1 MRIPVSLQEEW
12 RGEPEWLAGL
22 PRLARECA
30 DQWGLVLEQPIDS
43 PRALVVPAGEAV
55 LKLNTPSHFEAD
67 HEAAALACWAG
78 SGAVRLLA
86 RDDGRRA
93 LLIERCRPGTRL
105 RESEADPFAVIADLL
120 PRLWL
125 EPGAGHP
132 FRSMADEAMRWTEE
146 VTRRYEMA
154 GRPFE
159 RRLLSVALD
168 TFDSADRTARSL
180 VNQDLH
186 GANILRAER
195 EPWLLI
201 DPKPAVGERE
211 MSAVGLLANA
221 AWDGGVGAVRRWLG
235 ALGELGLDRDRLRD
249 WGVAHALAWGS
260 DRDGRWSPSSVEA
273 ARTILSA

>member
-1 MRIPVSLQEEW
+1 MRIPASLEEEW

-30 DQWGLVLEQPIDS
+30 DGWGLVLEQPIDS
-43 PRALVVPAGEAV
+43 PRALVIPAGEAV
-55 LKLNTPSHFEAD
+55 LKLNAPSHFEAD
-67 HEAAALACWAG
+67 HEAAALECWAG
-78 SGAVRLLA
+78 HGAVRLLA
-86 RDDGRRA
+86 RDDDRRA
-93 LLIERCRPGTRL
+93 LLIERCRPGTCL
-105 RESEADPFAVIADLL
+105 RESEADPFAVVADLL

-125 EPGAGHP
+125 EPGVGQP
-132 FRSMADEAMRWTEE
+132 FRSMADEAMRWAEE
-146 VTRRYEMA
+146 VPRRYEMA

-168 TFDSADRTARSL
+168 VFDSADRTARSL

-211 MSAVGLLANA
+211 VSAVGLLANA
-221 AWDGGVGAVRRWLG
+221 AWDGGVAAVRRWLG
-235 ALGELGLDRDRLRD
+235 ILGELGLDRERLRD
-249 WGVAHALAWGS
+249 WGVAHALAWGW
-260 DRDGRWSPSSVEA
+260 DRDGRWSRSSVEA
-273 ARTILSA
+273 ARTILAA